1 MARTSDPPSSSRRGL
16 CSLGLRRSALS
27 PAAGPT
33 PPYAPSSRNA
43 RQPSR
48 APPSRSHAPSPDH
61 ASPVCDPLRPRA
73 HHGRN
78 LCHFPSWNGRRD
90 SWSPSLNAPRLPC
103 SFPCPSRQQKPNAL
117 LRPRSRSRS
126 LCRRVSGA
134 PDAPTTA
141 SHRGSFTRRPRSSPS
156 SSSPTPSP
164 LRTGIRVASSV
175 VQRLHHRNSTAA
187 PALSSISSHGEHAE
201 PSLTRLR

>member
-61 ASPVCDPLRPRA
+61 ASPVCDPLHPRA
-73 HHGRN
+73 HHGCN
-78 LCHFPSWNGRRD
+78 LCHFPFWNGRRD
-90 SWSPSLNAPRLPC
+90 SRSPSLNAPRLPC
-103 SFPCPSRQQKPNAL
+103 SFPCPSRQQKPNAP

-126 LCRRVSGA
+126 LRRRVSGA
-134 PDAPTTA
+134 PDVPHHSKPPGELHTEATVLAKLFSPDPGPA
-141 SHRGSFTRRPRSSPS
+141 AHGNSRGKLRRS
-156 SSSPTPSP
+156 
-164 LRTGIRVASSV
+164 
-175 VQRLHHRNSTAA
+175 A
-187 PALSSISSHGEHAE
+187 PAPPEFHHCAGPLFD
-201 PSLTRLR
+201 PVPR